1 MSSTN
6 LGSTKQRRYRH
17 TPTEWKSRRES
28 IIQLYVGEG
37 KTADEVVE
45 TLKLVFN
52 FSTGR
57 RQLYKKLDEWGVR
70 KNHKLNHEDTSASL
84 GDSQDDI
91 VQAVSLTPLVR
102 PTRQP
107 TPVAAFVQDDGS
119 PAWDPSQPDSVA
131 LVANKFGAS
140 GNLSDNVIVPLR
152 LVGRS
157 NLSNHHLATASGTEP
172 AQFSSSHPPLAESWT
187 ALWPSLEVTLM
198 PASNPSNLYSKTTLS
213 LEQSLNQVLYLMSGK
228 LGHISHSNALQL
240 KKNVDTLLLLSQK
253 VAEESQSDIS
263 NFQCHHYQSLGEGL
277 DMTRSLIASSTSVTL
292 NTYTSVSVPHQIIP
306 SPVVWKRRWKAV
318 RLGTTTLTV
327 TEKTSRKFANGFD
340 QDTGAQTA
348 DWHFGTKLI
357 FRPEKLN
364 NILQI
369 QVQQYQASFG
379 SISLPPKIMVN
390 NIVRNDSIV
399 FKIAEKGS
407 VEELQRLFATG
418 EACLRDCNENGASLL
433 YYASSGWNAP
443 VCEYL
448 IQNGFDVDEVISIDS
463 NGGQTTPLHLSLG
476 QQNLKTSRV
485 LLTANADP
493 TMKFT
498 IGGCRASVIDEL
510 ANNMACPSRNLP
522 GYEIVRY
529 LFDLAS
535 HFGVSNY
542 RINGF
547 RPLLHNLC
555 NAGNTPTW
563 LPVGPEEWVKLFLDQ
578 GCRTD
583 DRCSIGTCLHMFFR
597 SLIHRPSELGW
608 QKALIRLV
616 NCGANVY
623 SVDEWDKSVSEI
635 AYAKFVCHELNHYD
649 LGSYRG
655 DLWDSVLH
663 ACNYSI
669 TDFRKRPRIAR
680 YTRDYTRED
689 FEKLWEAREFSCPYW
704 DDGTLQTSL
713 RDHNLE
719 GSYAINEMIL
729 CTCTDEG
736 PTYWVNTDDT
746 NTNCPNIRDY
756 QSLNRHI

>member
-1 MSSTN
+1 MSS
-6 LGSTKQRRYRH
+6 
-17 TPTEWKSRRES
+17 
-28 IIQLYVGEG
+28 
-37 KTADEVVE
+37 
-45 TLKLVFN
+45 
-52 FSTGR
+52 R

-70 KNHKLNHEDTSASL
+70 KNYKLNHEDTNSSP

-91 VQAVSLTPLVR
+91 VQAVSLTPLVQS
-102 PTRQP
+102 TRQP
-107 TPVAAFVQDDGS
+107 TPVASQTVASQSSSSAFVQGDSS
-119 PAWDPSQPDSVA
+119 PAWDLPRPDSIA
-131 LVANKFGAS
+131 LVTNKFGAP

-157 NLSNHHLATASGTEP
+157 NLNHHLATASGTEP
-172 AQFSSSHPPLAESWT
+172 AKLSSSYLPLAESWT
-187 ALWPSLEVTLM
+187 ASWPSPEVTLM
-198 PASNPSNLYSKTTLS
+198 PASDPSKLYSKTTLC
-213 LEQSLNQVLYLMSGK
+213 LEQSLYQVLNLISGK

-263 NFQCHHYQSLGEGL
+263 SFQCHHHPSLGEGL
-277 DMTRSLIASSTSVTL
+277 NMTRSLIALSTSITL
-292 NTYTSVSVPHQIIP
+292 NTYISVSVPHQIIP
-306 SPVVWKRRWKAV
+306 SPVVWKRRWKSV
-318 RLGTTTLTV
+318 RLGTTTLTMI
-327 TEKTSRKFANGFD
+327 EKTSRKFANEFD
-340 QDTGAQTA
+340 QDTEAQMA
-348 DWHFGTKLI
+348 GWHFGTKLI

-379 SISLPPKIMVN
+379 SISLPPKVVVN
-390 NIVRNDSIV
+390 NIVRNDSII
-399 FKIAEKGS
+399 FRIAERGS

-418 EACLRDCNENGASLL
+418 EASLRDCNENGASLL

-448 IQNGFDVDEVISIDS
+448 IQHGFDVDEVILIDS
-463 NGGQTTPLHLSLG
+463 NGGETTPLHLSLG
-476 QQNLKTSRV
+476 QENLETSRA
-485 LLTANADP
+485 LLTAGADP

-498 IGGCRASVIDEL
+498 IGSCRASVIDEL
-510 ANNMACPSRNLP
+510 ANNMASPSRNLP

-529 LFDLAS
+529 IFDLAS

-563 LPVGPEEWVKLFLDQ
+563 LPVGPEKWVELFLDQ
-578 GCRTD
+578 GCQTD

-623 SVDEWDKSVSEI
+623 SIDDWGRSVSEI
-635 AYAKFVCHELNHYD
+635 AYAKVVCHELNHYD

-655 DLWDSVLH
+655 DLWDSVLY

-669 TDFRKRPRIAR
+669 TDFRKICPRVAR
-680 YTRDYTRED
+680 YTHDYTRED
-689 FEKLWEAREFSCPYW
+689 FEKLWEARESSCPYW
-704 DDGTLQTSL
+704 DDDTTQISLQ
-713 RDHNLE
+713 DQNLE
-719 GSYAINEMIL
+719 GSYINEMVL

-736 PTYWVNTDDT
+736 PTYWINTDDT
-746 NTNCPNIRDY
+746 NTNCRNIRDY
-756 QSLNRHI
+756 QSLN

>member
-1 MSSTN
+1 MSS
-6 LGSTKQRRYRH
+6 
-17 TPTEWKSRRES
+17 
-28 IIQLYVGEG
+28 
-37 KTADEVVE
+37 
-45 TLKLVFN
+45 
-52 FSTGR
+52 R
-57 RQLYKKLDEWGVR
+57 RQLYKKLDDWGVK
-70 KNHKLNHEDTSASL
+70 KNNKLNHEDASTSPS
-84 GDSQDDI
+84 DSQDDI
-91 VQAVSLTPLVR
+91 VQAVSLAPLVQLSGTS
-102 PTRQP
+102 TRQP
-107 TPVAAFVQDDGS
+107 TPVASQTVAPQSSPLVFVQVDGS
-119 PAWDPSQPDSVA
+119 PAWDPSQPDSAA
-131 LVANKFGAS
+131 LGANKFGAP

-152 LVGRS
+152 LMDRS

-172 AQFSSSHPPLAESWT
+172 AKRSSSYLPLAESWT
-187 ALWPSLEVTLM
+187 GPWPSREVALM
-198 PASNPSNLYSKTTLS
+198 PASNPNNLYSETALC
-213 LEQSLNQVLYLMSGK
+213 LEQSLYQVLNLISGK
-228 LGHISHSNALQL
+228 IGHISHSNALKL
-240 KKNVDTLLLLSQK
+240 KKSMDTLLLLSQK
-253 VAEESQSDIS
+253 VAEESESDIS
-263 NFQCHHYQSLGEGL
+263 SFQCHHNHSLGEGL
-277 DMTRSLIASSTSVTL
+277 NMTRSLIALSASVTL
-292 NTYTSVSVPHQIIP
+292 NTYTSVGVPHQIIP

-318 RLGTTTLTV
+318 RLGTTTLTM

-340 QDTGAQTA
+340 QDTETQMA

-357 FRPEKLN
+357 FRPKKLN

-369 QVQQYQASFG
+369 QVQQYQAYFG
-379 SISLPPKIMVN
+379 SISLPPKVVVN

-443 VCEYL
+443 VCKYL
-448 IQNGFDVDEVISIDS
+448 IQNGFDVDEVILIDS
-463 NGGQTTPLHLSLG
+463 NGGETTPLHLSLG
-476 QQNLKTSRV
+476 QENLETSRA

-510 ANNMACPSRNLP
+510 ANNMASPSRNLP

-529 LFDLAS
+529 IFDLAS
-535 HFGVSNY
+535 HFSVSSY

-547 RPLLHNLC
+547 RPLLYNLC

-563 LPVGPEEWVKLFLDQ
+563 LPVGPEEWVELFLDR
-578 GCRTD
+578 GCRAD

-608 QKALIRLV
+608 QKALVRLV
-616 NCGANVY
+616 NCGADVY
-623 SVDEWDKSVSEI
+623 SVDDWGKSVSEI
-635 AYAKFVCHELNHYD
+635 AYAKLVCPELNNYD

-669 TDFRKRPRIAR
+669 AGFREICPRIAR
-680 YTRDYTRED
+680 YTHYYTRED
-689 FEKLWEAREFSCPYW
+689 FEKLWEARESSCPYW

-713 RDHNLE
+713 QDHNLE
-719 GSYAINEMIL
+719 GSYAINEMVL

-736 PTYWVNTDDT
+736 PTYWINTDDT
-746 NTNCPNIRDY
+746 NTNCRNIRDY
-756 QSLNRHI
+756 QSLNRHV